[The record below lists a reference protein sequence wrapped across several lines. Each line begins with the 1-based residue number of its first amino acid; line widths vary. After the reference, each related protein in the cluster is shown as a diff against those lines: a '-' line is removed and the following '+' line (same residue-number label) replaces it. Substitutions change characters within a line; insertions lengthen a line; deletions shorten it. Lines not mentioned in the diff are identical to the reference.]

1 MTSIPDRE
9 RATELVDEARQ
20 AGAKQA
26 AACAEI
32 GIDAKTY
39 RTWKQDTIGDRRPM
53 AARPPQSHALT
64 DAEQCEILEQCHRPE
79 FASLP

>member
-9 RATELVDEARQ
+9 RAIELVDEARQ
-20 AGAKQA
+20 AGARQA

-39 RTWKQDTIGDRRPM
+39 RAWKQDAG
-53 AARPPQSHALT
+53 
-64 DAEQCEILEQCHRPE
+64 CHG
-79 FASLP
+79 